1 MSFQTPITIAEAIKK
16 IENNQFLL
24 PAIQREFVWPHNKI
38 EWLFD
43 SIMKGYPI
51 SSFLFWNVEEKTSQG
66 YQFYTFIKKY
76 RERYATHNEE
86 ISTDGFGSFYAVL
99 DGQQRLTSLYLG
111 LKDSY
116 AYKGYRKKWE
126 NTEYNIPTRHLYLN
140 ISRKLVDQED
150 SKEYEFVFQAKNDT
164 KGQELYIE
172 KSDSNSPTTWFK
184 VGAILNYTKEEEF
197 DDFVGKFESK
207 YSKAALRQLRRVI
220 LEKPIINYFLEE
232 EQDLHKALNIF
243 IRINSGGEPL
253 NFSDLIMSIAVA
265 NWERKDARKEIH
277 SLVDAIQAKGFS
289 ISKDLILKTFLYL
302 HSKDIKFKV
311 TNFSKENAKDFET
324 YWEKISDTILVTF
337 DLLRSFGFSE
347 HNLTS
352 KNAVIPIIYYL
363 YHKNIYQG
371 FVEKKK
377 YEKDRKI
384 IKKWLHSVLIKR
396 VFGASSDTILSQIRQ
411 AFTDDVLK
419 QPLREE
425 LESFP
430 TDFKALRNFNIDE
443 EFIEDLLWTQIEDKY
458 AFSILS
464 LLYPN
469 LDFKNNNF
477 HKDHLHP
484 VAQFGKLSRKDKN
497 TYTWEDYNSI
507 YNAQLL
513 DANENMSKKDL
524 PLSEWVNN
532 QTNKSN
538 RKKFL
543 LDHLIPNVDLEITN
557 FAEFF
562 KARKALLIEKLK
574 ELLN

>member
-1 MSFQTPITIAEAIKK
+1 MSFQTPITIAEAIKR